1 MTPQTNPRV
10 IPLQGVRNFRD
21 FGGYATAEGT
31 VRRGVLF
38 RSGHFSEAT
47 DGDRA
52 RIAETGLSLVV
63 DLRRPMER
71 GPQPNRLDGLGVTT
85 LQSDKGDREVAPH
98 IEFLTTTDLSASAVH
113 AWMVGTYHR
122 LPYEE
127 QHIELYAET
136 FARLADGEG
145 PVVVHCAAGKD
156 RTGILCAL
164 ILMAL
169 GVDQDT
175 VHADYMATN
184 TAFDRAA
191 RVPMARTM
199 IEAQIGKPMSDEAM
213 MAFMGVEQAYLDA
226 AWAEIGRV
234 DGGVEGYFDRLGVD
248 DDRIAALRARLIIPH
263 HA

>member
-1 MTPQTNPRV
+1 MTNPNTPRL
-10 IPLQGVRNFRD
+10 IPLEGVRNFRD
-21 FGGYATAEGT
+21 FGGYATPEGT

-38 RSGHFSEAT
+38 RSGHFSDAT
-47 DGDRA
+47 HADRA
-52 RIAETGLSLVV
+52 RIGATGLSLVV

-71 GPQPNRLDGLGVTT
+71 GPQPNRLDGLSVTT
-85 LQSDKGDREVAPH
+85 LQSDKGDRTVAPH
-98 IEFLTTTDLSASAVH
+98 IEFLMTTDLSASAVH
-113 AWMVGTYHR
+113 DWMVGTYHR

-169 GVDQDT
+169 GVDQET

-184 TAFDRAA
+184 TSFDRAA
-191 RVPMARTM
+191 RLPMARKM

-213 MAFMGVEQAYLDA
+213 MAFMGVQQGYLDE

-234 DGGVEGYFDRLGVD
+234 DGGVDGYFARLGVD
-248 DDRIAALRARLIIPH
+248 DDRVAALKARLIIHH